1 MGPERDMD
9 EPVNIDTDFD
19 DALDAILDVDDDDE
33 SDAD

>member
-19 DALDAILDVDDDDE
+19 DALDALLGGDDE
-33 SDAD
+33 DTEDD